1 MKLTQ
6 NSQSGISIVEII
18 IAVALLLVIAL
29 LYQGTANNLTLTRES
44 DNEELALRIAQNEID
59 SLRQGG
65 YASLPSTGSFS
76 STELNQLPSGS
87 GSLTV
92 TDFSATVKQVVV
104 TVQWNSP
111 RSGNQT
117 VTLTTAIAN
126 NGGL

>member
-44 DNEELALRIAQNEID
+44 DNEELALRIAQNKID
-59 SLRQGG
+59 ALRQGG
-65 YASLPSTGSFS
+65 YAALPSTGSFS
-76 STELNQLPSGS
+76 SADLSQLPSGS

-104 TVQWNSP
+104 TVQWKSP